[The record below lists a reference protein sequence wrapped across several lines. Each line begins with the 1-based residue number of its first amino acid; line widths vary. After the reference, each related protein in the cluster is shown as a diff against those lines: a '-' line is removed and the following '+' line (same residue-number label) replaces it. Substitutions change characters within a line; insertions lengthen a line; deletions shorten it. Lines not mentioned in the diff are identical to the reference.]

1 MALRNGVARVRTRT
15 LSMAG
20 FTGLCIVAAFALPPV
35 PQPIEYHDFADQR
48 GAFGV
53 PHFLNVAS
61 NAGFLVAGI
70 AGLAVAGRRR
80 TAFERGR
87 ERWPWAVLFVGV
99 GLTAAGSAYY
109 HLAPDN
115 DRLFWD
121 RLPMTIAFMALVAS
135 QIVDR
140 ISVRLGLALLDPMLL
155 LGAWTVVYWRATES
169 VGAGN
174 VLPYAILQGYAVLV
188 LLLLARLYPS
198 RYTHG
203 GDLYFV
209 FAWYALS
216 KVLEALD
223 APVFSLGQIVSG
235 HTLKHLAAAAAG
247 GVACSML
254 VRRVLRARGAP
265 AGAQA
270 DQVADQIL
278 ETCTRRGGT
287 S

>member
-1 MALRNGVARVRTRT
+1 
-15 LSMAG
+15 MAG